1 MIIAFFKNRIF
12 YALSCLLAALMML
25 SISGDGFAA
34 KSDVAVHRLD
44 APESAPIYIPL
55 GKAELVRIQGEVA
68 DVLVANPDI
77 IDVVAVQADRLYVSG
92 LQVGDTNIIAL
103 DSMGNIVKQVDIHV
117 KYDLTA
123 IQALVEDLFPDEN
136 VKVGSIHD
144 QILLTGSVSNGGVAA
159 KISNIVGHYVSD
171 LQDESKSVDELIS
184 NLLEVRGEQQVT
196 LKVKIIEAQR
206 SVLKELGVETNVN
219 DTFDPGDET
228 VSDILGVRPFTSVT
242 NNSGNA
248 AGIAGAAGLAFAD
261 PVAAT
266 LRVFKDTGID
276 SLGTLG
282 LFVSALEE
290 QNLINVLAEPNL
302 TTVSGEKAGFLAGG
316 ETPVP
321 SGLDQRGNIVVE
333 FRKFGVSLN
342 FMPVVLSD
350 KRISLQMDTEVSS
363 INFENAIPTGTV
375 QVPGFD
381 VRRAQ
386 TTVELPSGGSIMI
399 AGILQSEAVQGLKGL
414 PGIKNTPVLGDLLS
428 SDSFEREETELVVI
442 VTPYLVEPYAE
453 KEERPDPL
461 PKRRNNPLAMNF
473 ENNVRRV
480 FDIELDTDIFKGG
493 QPYGYLL
500 D

>member
-1 MIIAFFKNRIF
+1 MMTFLKNRIF
-12 YALSCLLAALMML
+12 YTLACLLAVLML
-25 SISGDGFAA
+25 AGVSGDGFAA
-34 KSDVAVHRLD
+34 KSDLMPAQRD
-44 APESAPIYIPL
+44 AQKSKPIYIPL
-55 GKAELVRIQGEVA
+55 GKAELVRINGAIA

-123 IQALVEDLFPDEN
+123 IQALVEELFPDEQ

-144 QILLTGSVSNGGVAA
+144 QILLTGKVSNAGVAA

-171 LQDESKSVDELIS
+171 LQDSDKTVDELIS
-184 NLLEVRGEQQVT
+184 NLLDVRGEQQVT
-196 LKVKIIEAQR
+196 LQVKIVEAQR
-206 SVLKELGVETNVN
+206 SVLKQLGLETQLN
-219 DTFDPGDET
+219 DPLEGANQLFDT
-228 VSDILGVRPFTSVT
+228 IPFTSTT
-242 NNSGNA
+242 NVGDS
-248 AGIAGAAGLAFAD
+248 AGIAAGAGLAFAN
-261 PVAAT
+261 PNAAS
-266 LRVFKDTGID
+266 LRVFKDTGVRALG
-276 SLGTLG
+276 SLG
-282 LFVSALEE
+282 FMINALEE
-290 QNLINVLAEPNL
+290 QSLLNVLAEPNL
-302 TTVSGEKAGFLAGG
+302 TTVSGEQAGFLAGG

-321 SGLDQRGNIVVE
+321 SGLDQRGNVVVE

-342 FMPVVLSD
+342 FKPIVMSD
-350 KRISLQMDTEVSS
+350 QRISLQMDTEVSS

-381 VRRAQ
+381 VRRAE

-399 AGILQSEAVQGLKGL
+399 AGILQSESVQGLKGL

-453 KEERPDPL
+453 KDTPNPAPIER
-461 PKRRNNPLAMNF
+461 KNPLAMNF
-473 ENNVRRV
+473 EDNIRRA
-480 FDIELDTDIFKGG
+480 FDIGMDTDLFNGG
-493 QPYGYLL
+493 QTFGYVL